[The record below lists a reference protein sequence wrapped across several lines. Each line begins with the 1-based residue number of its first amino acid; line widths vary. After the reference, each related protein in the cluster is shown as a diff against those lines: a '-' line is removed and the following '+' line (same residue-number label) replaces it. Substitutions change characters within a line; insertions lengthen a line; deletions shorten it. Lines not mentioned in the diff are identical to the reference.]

1 MIKITGYDKPMQVL
15 YRAEGGPD
23 GYYKLIPI
31 CPRCKNLLCGD
42 EKRCPFCSQ
51 KFKFI
56 GRKMM
61 STNPDFVE
69 FVVSKLEELSKKFK
83 LQNEQYT
90 GETSRSNCGE
100 LANFRIGALL
110 KYGQAGYSAM
120 YECAKDYVRK
130 HIAYIESHCVFA
142 DSVEESLGDIAIY
155 AVIMMYMKARYE
167 EERKMKIE
175 QLTAEAK

>member
-1 MIKITGYDKPMQVL
+1 MKITGYDKPMQVL
-15 YRAEGGPD
+15 YMAEGGPD
-23 GYYKLIPI
+23 GFYRLQPI

-61 STNPDFVE
+61 STNPEFVE

-83 LQNEQYT
+83 LKNEQYT
-90 GETSRSNCGE
+90 GETSMSKCGE

-110 KYGQAGYSAM
+110 KYGQSGYSAM

-155 AVIMMYMKARYE
+155 AVIMMYMKACYE
-167 EERKMKIE
+167 EERKIQLE
-175 QLTAEAK
+175 QIKAEAK